1 MNSQPNRTE
10 QPPEPRNN
18 ETEPRGII
26 DSIPATADLDQKAS
40 SQPNDQR
47 PDFHSLNSMIRVP
60 MEIGRF
66 LPLAVA
72 ITGAVKEVHQGGLI
86 HKDIK
91 PDNILVSETGDV
103 HLTGFDIA
111 SRLPRER
118 QLPAPPEFI
127 AGTLAYMAPE
137 QTGRMNRSIDAR
149 SDLYALGVTLY
160 EMITGSLPFT
170 ASEPMEWVHCHI
182 ARQAVPPLERSQ
194 NVPVP
199 VSAIIMKLLAKTP
212 EERYQTAAGVERDLR
227 HCLEDWYRE
236 RDVHT
241 FPLGEHDKSDRLLIP
256 EKLYGREREVGTL
269 LASFDRVVKSGMP
282 ELVLVSGYSGIGKSS
297 VVNELHK
304 VLVLP
309 RGLFA
314 SGKFDQYKRD
324 IPYATLVQAFQSL
337 LRPLLTKS
345 EAELSKCRD
354 VLRQAL
360 DPNAQLIV
368 DLVPELRLIIGDQ
381 PAVPELPPQ
390 DARRRFHMVFRR
402 FISVFARPEHPLALF
417 LDDLQWLDAA
427 TLDLIEDLLS
437 EPDVTHL
444 MLIGAYRDNEV
455 DAMHPLMRKLEAI
468 RQRGAIVHDIVLA
481 PLAREDLE
489 QLIVDTLHCE
499 LDRAKPLAQLV
510 EDKTGGNPFFAIR
523 FIVLLAEEGLL
534 AFDHGEG
541 RWSWDLNRI
550 GAKGYTDNVVDLM
563 VGKLRRLPQETQSA
577 LQHLACLGHTAGISV
592 LTQLFGA
599 SEEQLDADLWE
610 AVRFELVERAAGSY
624 RFVHDRIQEA
634 AYSLIPEES
643 RAASHLRI
651 GRLLAENTPPEK
663 REEAIFEIV
672 NQLNRATALI
682 TSPDER
688 EQVAEL
694 NLIAGRR
701 AKASTAY
708 ASALNYLTAGWAL
721 LTEETW
727 DHNYDLVFEIEYL
740 MAECELLTAE
750 MVASEN
756 RLSMLAQRAKNR
768 HDVAIV
774 TRLRITLYTMLDR
787 GDRCVEVFLEYLRHA
802 GTDWPLRPTHD
813 EVMREYDRIWSL
825 LENRQIEDLVDLP
838 LLTDPE
844 VRDVLDVFTEVAPP
858 SLFFDENLFSLV
870 ICRMVNLSLEHGN
883 CDAACFAYLCFAVI
897 AGPRFSNYNHG
908 FRFGRLGYELVEKRG
923 LKRYKARTYLLFG
936 HHVMPWARHVLDG
949 RDLLRRA
956 FDTAYEVGDLIFAAS
971 SRNSLISNLLMTGDP
986 LSGVQAE
993 AENCLAFDRRARY
1006 GWAVD
1011 VITSGLRLIRTLR
1024 GFTPKFGCFNDE
1036 DFDEIRFEGHLAG
1049 NPTLVLAECS
1059 YWIRKLQ
1066 ARFLAGDYTSAL
1078 EASLNAQRLLWSVPS
1093 TLEGTEFSFY
1103 GALSH
1108 AASWDLAS
1116 PDQRDQHVEALGVHH
1131 RQLEIWA
1138 EHCPENFENRAAL
1151 VGAEIARIEGRLL
1164 DAEQLY
1170 EKAIRSAHANHFVHN
1185 EALANE
1191 VAARFYAARG
1201 FEKIAHAYLH
1211 DARYCYQR
1219 WGADG
1224 KVRQLDEL
1232 YPYLREDQPVPGPM
1246 KTMGAPV
1253 EHLDLATVI
1262 KVSQAIS
1269 SEMVLDKLVDA
1280 LMRTA
1285 LQQAGA
1291 DRGALL
1297 LLQMDA
1303 LTMAAEAA
1311 TDGGGMVVSLDKQ
1324 PAANADL
1331 PQSVLQYVH
1340 RTLEN
1345 VILDDATIQN
1355 PYTTDSYIRQ
1365 CHPRSV
1371 LCLPLLN
1378 QGKLIGILYLENKLA
1393 PRVFVPARI
1402 AVLKLLASQAAI
1414 SLENSRLYRDL
1425 AEREARIRRLVEGD
1439 IIGVFIWD
1447 LEGRIYEANET
1458 FLRMMGYS
1466 RVDLAAGRL
1475 NWRELTPPEWREIDE
1490 RHLQDVRKTGRVPPF
1505 EKEYFRKDGT
1515 RVPIL
1520 LGAVSFDED
1529 QSQGVAFV
1537 LDLTERKRAE
1547 EATRRSEKELRDVLE
1562 QVPAMVFA
1570 VLQDGRQSYVST
1582 QWYEYTG
1589 LSETETLDEG
1599 WQNAIHSEDAEQHM
1613 KKYHAAVAAGQPFE
1627 SEVRLRRA
1635 ADGQYRWFLI
1645 RVTPLRDEAGNVV
1658 KWYGFISDIEDRKRA
1673 EQERERLRKLEA
1685 ELAEKLRDVIET
1697 MPTMVWTAL
1706 PDGSEDFINRHW
1718 HEYSGLSAG
1727 QSAGSGWQAAVH
1739 PADLKRHLEKW
1750 RTSLATGEPFEN
1762 EVRYRRAADGQYR
1775 WFLSRAVPLR
1785 DGKAEIVKWYGV
1797 STDIEERKRAEQAL
1811 KRSEEYL
1818 AEGQRLTHTGSWAL
1832 NVVTRQALHSS
1843 AEHTRMFGF
1852 DPEKGMPSFEQF
1864 LQRVHPE
1871 DQEHVLETFQALMQM
1886 GGDLDLRYRIAVPG
1900 SPVTYVHAIGHPVLK
1915 SGTPGEY
1922 VGITIDIT
1930 ERRRIEQERERLQQ
1944 LEADLAHINRVSMMG
1959 EMAASLAH
1967 EIKQPITAA
1976 TTNAQICLWLLERE
1990 KLDVSEMREASSA
2003 VAQSVRRAADII
2015 ERVRSLSKKS
2025 AQDRELVDV
2034 NQVVL
2039 EIDAMLRNESRLS
2052 SVMTNLQLSASVPQV
2067 TGDRVQLQQVVMNL
2081 MLNAIEAMKDSGG
2094 ELVVTSERTDGGQ
2107 VLVSVSDSGIG
2118 LPEGKEEHIFDA
2130 FFTTKSQG
2138 TGMGLAI
2145 SRSIIESH
2153 GGRLWARP
2161 NPDRGVTFCFELP
2174 QYEPDPLLREERRIA
2189 RSDREHPLGDSS
2201 LK

>member
-1 MNSQPNRTE
+1 MFLRSSLLHGC
-10 QPPEPRNN
+10 
-18 ETEPRGII
+18 GII
-26 DSIPATADLDQKAS
+26 DSIPATADEGMKLSA
-40 SQPNDQR
+40 QPDDYNQR
-47 PDFHSLNSMIRVP
+47 ADLHLLNSMIGVP

-66 LPLAVA
+66 LPLAVGIA
-72 ITGAVKEVHQGGLI
+72 GAVKEVHQRGLI

-91 PDNILVSETGDV
+91 PDNILVSETGEV
-103 HLTGFDIA
+103 QLRGFDIA

-160 EMITGSLPFT
+160 EVITGSLPFT
-170 ASEPMEWVHCHI
+170 ASDPMEWVHCHI
-182 ARQAVPPLERSQ
+182 ARQAVPPQEHSQ

-212 EERYQTAAGVERDLR
+212 EERYQTAAGLERDLR
-227 HCLEDWYRE
+227 RCLAAWETQHEID
-236 RDVHT
+236 D
-241 FPLGEHDKSDRLLIP
+241 FPLGEHDSPDRLLIP

-269 LASFDRVVKSGMP
+269 LASFDRVVKSGTP

-309 RGLFA
+309 HGLFA

-324 IPYATLVQAFQSL
+324 IPYATLVEAFQSL
-337 LRPLLTKS
+337 LRPLLSTS
-345 EAELSKCRD
+345 EAELGKWRD
-354 VLRQAL
+354 ALCQAL
-360 DPNAQLIV
+360 DPNGRLIV

-381 PAVPELPPQ
+381 PGVPELPPQ
-390 DARRRFHMVFRR
+390 DARRRFQMVLRR

-417 LDDLQWLDAA
+417 LDDLQWLDTA
-427 TLDLIEDLLS
+427 TLDLIEDVLS

-444 MLIGAYRDNEV
+444 LLIGAYRDNEV
-455 DAMHPLMRKLEAI
+455 DATHPLMRKVQEI
-468 RQRGAIVHDIVLA
+468 RQTRAVVHDIVLA

-489 QLIVDTLHCE
+489 QLIVDTLHCDP
-499 LDRAKPLAQLV
+499 DRAKPLTQLL

-523 FIVLLAEEGLL
+523 FIVSLAEEELL

-550 GAKGYTDNVVDLM
+550 CAKGYTDNVVDLM
-563 VGKLRRLPQETQSA
+563 VGKLLCLRQETRSA
-577 LQHLACLGHTAGISV
+577 LQHLACLGHTADIAM
-592 LTQLFGA
+592 LAQPFGT
-599 SEEQLDADLWE
+599 SEEQVHADLWE
-610 AVRFELVERAAGSY
+610 AVRLELVERAAGSY

-643 RAASHLRI
+643 RAASHLGI
-651 GRLLAENTPPEK
+651 GRFLAVHTPSEK
-663 REEAIFEIV
+663 RDEAIFEIV
-672 NQLNRATALI
+672 NQLNRASALI

-688 EQVAEL
+688 DKVAEL
-694 NLIAGRR
+694 NLIAGKR

-708 ASALNYLTAGWAL
+708 VSALKYLNAGAEL
-721 LTEETW
+721 LGDDCWERRR
-727 DHNYDLVFEIEYL
+727 DLIFSLELER
-740 MAECELLTAE
+740 AECEFLTGELGAADERLTALSNRTANTIE
-750 MVASEN
+750 RATLACLHMGVCTERLQFDRAVA
-756 RLSMLAQRAKNR
+756 
-768 HDVAIV
+768 VA
-774 TRLRITLYTMLDR
+774 LD
-787 GDRCVEVFLEYLRHA
+787 YLRHV
-802 GTDWPLRPTHD
+802 GIEFSPHPTED
-813 EVMREYDRIWSL
+813 EARREYEQIWSHL
-825 LENRQIEDLVDLP
+825 GSRTIEDVADLP
-838 LLTDPE
+838 LMSDPESLATIDVLTKVNVPAFLTDPN
-844 VRDVLDVFTEVAPP
+844 LDCLTTSRA
-858 SLFFDENLFSLV
+858 
-870 ICRMVNLSLEHGN
+870 VNLSLERGN
-883 CDAACFAYLCFAVI
+883 CDASCLAYAILGSGMA
-897 AGPRFSNYNHG
+897 RSR
-908 FRFGRLGYELVEKRG
+908 FRFGDCKTAFRFGQVGFELVERRG
-923 LKRYKARTYLLFG
+923 LKRFQARTYLYFAAFIAPWMK
-936 HHVMPWARHVLDG
+936 HVRICI
-949 RDLLRRA
+949 DLARRA
-956 FDTAYEVGDLIFAAS
+956 FDVANKIGDFTFVNNANTTLSSSLLIA
-971 SRNSLISNLLMTGDP
+971 GDP
-986 LSGVQAE
+986 LSDVQRE
-993 AENCLAFDRRARY
+993 AELSLAFAQKARS
-1006 GWAVD
+1006 
-1011 VITSGLRLIRTLR
+1011 SGHIDLFIPQLALTWTLR
-1024 GFTPKFGCFNDE
+1024 GLTPKFGS
-1036 DFDEIRFEGHLAG
+1036 FDSEQIEELPFERHLAS
-1049 NPTLVLAECS
+1049 NPSLAPAECF
-1059 YWIRKLQ
+1059 YWIRKMQ
-1066 ARFLAGDYTSAL
+1066 ARYFAGDHVAAI
-1078 EASLNAQRLLWSVPS
+1078 EASSKAQRLLWTLAGFFDEVDYHFYTAMSRAAACDSVS
-1093 TLEGTEFSFY
+1093 ADERQQHLETL
-1103 GALSH
+1103 ALH
-1108 AASWDLAS
+1108 
-1116 PDQRDQHVEALGVHH
+1116 Q
-1131 RQLEIWA
+1131 RQLDIWA
-1138 EHCPENFENRAAL
+1138 QNCPENFENRAAL

-1170 EKAIRSAHANHFVHN
+1170 EKAIRSARANNFVQN
-1185 EALANE
+1185 EAVANE
-1191 VAARFYAARG
+1191 VAARFYAGRG
-1201 FEKIAHAYLH
+1201 FEKIAHAYLS
-1211 DARYCYQR
+1211 DARYCYRR

-1232 YPYLREDQPVPGPM
+1232 FPYLRENEPVPGPT
-1246 KTMGAPV
+1246 KTIGAPV

-1269 SEMVLDKLVDA
+1269 SEIVLEKLIDA

-1291 DRGALL
+1291 ARGALL
-1297 LLQMDA
+1297 LLQMSA
-1303 LTMAAEAA
+1303 LRIVAEAT
-1311 TDGGGMVVSLDKQ
+1311 TDGSEMVVSLDNQ

-1331 PQSVLQYVH
+1331 PQSVLQYVQ

-1345 VILDDATIQN
+1345 VILDDATVQN
-1355 PYTTDSYIRQ
+1355 PYTTDSHIRQ
-1365 CHPRSV
+1365 CRPRSV

-1447 LEGRIYEANET
+1447 FDGRILEANDT
-1458 FLRMMGYS
+1458 LLRMVGYS
-1466 RVDLAAGRL
+1466 REDLALGRL
-1475 NWRELTPPEWREIDE
+1475 NWRDLTPPEWREADE
-1490 RHLQDVRKTGRVPPF
+1490 RFVHEHRKAGRLPPI
-1505 EKEYFRKDGT
+1505 EKEFFRRDGT

-1520 LGAVSFDED
+1520 LGAVSFDGD

-1562 QVPAMVFA
+1562 QIPAMVFA

-1589 LSETETLDEG
+1589 LSETETLNAG
-1599 WQNAIHSEDAEQHM
+1599 WQHAIHSEDAEQHM

-1635 ADGQYRWFLI
+1635 ADGQYRWFLS

-1658 KWYGFISDIEDRKRA
+1658 KWYGFISDIEERKRA

-1685 ELAEKLRDVIET
+1685 ELVQNLRDAIET
-1697 MPTMVWTAL
+1697 MPTMVWIARA
-1706 PDGSEDFINRHW
+1706 DGSNEFANHHW
-1718 HEYSGLSAG
+1718 HEYTGLSQEG
-1727 QSAGSGWQAAVH
+1727 TVGSAWQDVVH

-1762 EVRYRRAADGQYR
+1762 ELRYRRAADGEYR

-1785 DGKAEIVKWYGV
+1785 DGKGEIVKWYGV

-1818 AEGQRLTHTGSWAL
+1818 AEGQHLTHTGSWAL

-1852 DPEKGMPSFEQF
+1852 DPEKGMPSFERF

-1871 DQEHVLETFQALMQM
+1871 DQEHVLETFQALMRL

-1900 SPVTYVHAIGHPVLK
+1900 GPVTYVHAIGHPVLK

-2003 VAQSVRRAADII
+2003 VVQSVKRAADII
-2015 ERVRSLSKKS
+2015 DRVRSLSKKS

-2034 NQVVL
+2034 NQVVR

-2052 SVMTNLQLSASVPQV
+2052 SVMTNLQLSESVPQV
-2067 TGDRVQLQQVVMNL
+2067 KGDRVQLQQVVMNL

-2107 VLVSVSDSGIG
+2107 VLVSVSDCGVG
-2118 LPEGKEEHIFDA
+2118 LPKEKEERIFDA

-2153 GGRLWARP
+2153 GGRLWAKS
-2161 NPDRGVTFCFELP
+2161 NPDHGATFRFELP
-2174 QYEPDPLLREERRIA
+2174 QYQPEP
-2189 RSDREHPLGDSS
+2189 S
-2201 LK
+2201 

>member
-1 MNSQPNRTE
+1 M
-10 QPPEPRNN
+10 
-18 ETEPRGII
+18 
-26 DSIPATADLDQKAS
+26 KVS
-40 SQPNDQR
+40 SQPDDYDQR
-47 PDFHSLNSMIRVP
+47 ADLHSLNSMIGVP

-72 ITGAVKEVHQGGLI
+72 ITGAVKEVHRGGLI
-86 HKDIK
+86 HKDLK

-103 HLTGFDIA
+103 QLTGFDIA

-149 SDLYALGVTLY
+149 SDLYALGITLY

-194 NVPVP
+194 NVPVAL
-199 VSAIIMKLLAKTP
+199 SAIIMKLLAKTP

-227 HCLEDWYRE
+227 RCLDDWYRD
-236 RDVHT
+236 RDIHT
-241 FPLGEHDKSDRLLIP
+241 FPPGEHDKSDRLLIP

-269 LASFDRVVKSGMP
+269 LASFDRVVQSGRP

-297 VVNELHK
+297 LVNELHN

-309 RGLFA
+309 RGFFA

-324 IPYATLVQAFQSL
+324 IPYATLVQAFQNL

-345 EAELSKCRD
+345 EAELSKWRD
-354 VLRQAL
+354 ALRQAL
-360 DPNAQLIV
+360 EPNGQLIV
-368 DLVPELRLIIGDQ
+368 DLVHELRLIIGDQ

-390 DARRRFHMVFRR
+390 DARHRFQLVFRR

-437 EPDVTHL
+437 DPEVKHL

-455 DAMHPLMRKLEAI
+455 DATHPLMRKLEAI

-481 PLAREDLE
+481 PLARGDLE
-489 QLIVDTLHCE
+489 QLIVDALHCDP
-499 LDRAKPLAQLV
+499 DRVKPLAQLV

-523 FIVLLAEEGLL
+523 FLVSLAEEELL

-550 GAKGYTDNVVDLM
+550 CAKGYTDNVVDLM
-563 VGKLRRLPQETQSA
+563 VGKLRHLQQETQSA
-577 LQHLACLGHTAGISV
+577 LQQLSCLGHSADIAMLV
-592 LTQLFGA
+592 QLFGT
-599 SEEQLDADLWE
+599 SEEHVHADLWE
-610 AVRFELVERAAGSY
+610 AVRFELVERVADSY

-651 GRLLAENTPPEK
+651 GRLLASHTPPEK
-663 REEAIFEIV
+663 REKAIFEIV

-682 TSPDER
+682 TLPDER
-688 EQVAEL
+688 EKVAEL
-694 NLIAGRR
+694 NLIAGKR

-708 ASALNYLTAGWAL
+708 VSALKYLNAGSEL
-721 LTEETW
+721 LGDDCWERRR
-727 DHNYDLVFEIEYL
+727 DLIFSLELER
-740 MAECELLTAE
+740 AECEFLTGELGAADERSTALLNRTVNTIERATLACLHMGVCTE
-750 MVASEN
+750 RLQFDRAVA
-756 RLSMLAQRAKNR
+756 
-768 HDVAIV
+768 VA
-774 TRLRITLYTMLDR
+774 LD
-787 GDRCVEVFLEYLRHA
+787 YLRHV
-802 GTDWPLRPTHD
+802 GIEFSPHPTED
-813 EVMREYDRIWSL
+813 EARREYEQIWSHL
-825 LENRQIEDLVDLP
+825 GSRTIEDIADLP
-838 LLTDPE
+838 LMSDPESLATIEVLTKVNIPAFLTDPN
-844 VRDVLDVFTEVAPP
+844 LDCLTTFRA
-858 SLFFDENLFSLV
+858 
-870 ICRMVNLSLEHGN
+870 VNLSLERGN
-883 CDAACFAYLCFAVI
+883 CDASCLAYAILGSGMA
-897 AGPRFSNYNHG
+897 RSR
-908 FRFGRLGYELVEKRG
+908 FRFGDCKTAFRFGQVGFELVERRG
-923 LKRYKARTYLLFG
+923 LKRFQARTYLYFATFIAPWMK
-936 HHVMPWARHVLDG
+936 HVRTCIDLARC
-949 RDLLRRA
+949 A
-956 FDTAYEVGDLIFAAS
+956 FDVANKIGDFTFVTNANLTLNSSLLIA
-971 SRNSLISNLLMTGDP
+971 GDP
-986 LSGVQAE
+986 LSDVQRE
-993 AENCLAFDRRARY
+993 TELSLAFSQKARF
-1006 GWAVD
+1006 
-1011 VITSGLRLIRTLR
+1011 SGHIDLFISQLALIWTLR
-1024 GFTPKFGCFNDE
+1024 GLTPKFGCFDSE
-1036 DFDEIRFEGHLAG
+1036 QIEELPFERHLAS
-1049 NPTLVLAECS
+1049 NPSLAPPECF
-1059 YWIRKLQ
+1059 YWIRKMQ
-1066 ARFLAGDYTSAL
+1066 ARYFAGDHVAAI
-1078 EASLNAQRLLWSVPS
+1078 EASSKAQRLLGTLAGFFDEADYHFYTAMSRAAACDSVS
-1093 TLEGTEFSFY
+1093 ADERQQHLETL
-1103 GALSH
+1103 ALH
-1108 AASWDLAS
+1108 
-1116 PDQRDQHVEALGVHH
+1116 Q
-1131 RQLEIWA
+1131 RQLDIWA
-1138 EHCPENFENRAAL
+1138 QNCPENFENRAAL

-1170 EKAIRSAHANHFVHN
+1170 EKAIRSAHANGFVQN
-1185 EALANE
+1185 EAVANE

-1201 FEKIAHAYLH
+1201 FEKIAHVYLR

-1224 KVRQLDEL
+1224 KVRQLEEL
-1232 YPYLREDQPVPGPM
+1232 FPYLREDDPVPGPT
-1246 KTMGAPV
+1246 KTIGSPV

-1269 SEMVLDKLVDA
+1269 SEIVLEKLIDA

-1285 LQQAGA
+1285 VQQAGA
-1291 DRGALL
+1291 ARGALL
-1297 LLQMDA
+1297 LLQMSA
-1303 LTMAAEAA
+1303 LRIVAEAT
-1311 TDGGGMVVSLDKQ
+1311 TDGSEMVVSLDNQ

-1331 PQSVLQYVH
+1331 PQSVLQYVQ

-1345 VILDDATIQN
+1345 VILDDATAQN

-1365 CHPRSV
+1365 CRPRSV

-1378 QGKLIGILYLENKLA
+1378 QGKLIGILYLENNLA
-1393 PRVFVPARI
+1393 PRVFVPSRI

-1447 LEGRIYEANET
+1447 FDGRILEANDT
-1458 FLRMMGYS
+1458 LLRMVGYS
-1466 RVDLAAGRL
+1466 REDLALGRL
-1475 NWRELTPPEWREIDE
+1475 NWRDLTPPEWREADE
-1490 RHLQDVRKTGRVPPF
+1490 RFVHEHRKAGRLPPI
-1505 EKEYFRKDGT
+1505 EKEFFRRDGT

-1520 LGAVSFDED
+1520 LGAVSFDGD

-1562 QVPAMVFA
+1562 QVPGMVFA
-1570 VLQDGRQSYVST
+1570 VVEDGRYGRYSYVST
-1582 QWYEYTG
+1582 QWYDYTG
-1589 LSETETLDEG
+1589 LSEAETINGG
-1599 WQNAIHSEDAEQHM
+1599 WQNAIHSEDTEQHM
-1613 KKYHAAVAAGQPFE
+1613 KKYHIAVAEGQPFE

-1706 PDGSEDFINRHW
+1706 PDGSEDFVNRHW

-1727 QSAGSGWQAAVH
+1727 HSAGSGWQAAVH

-1785 DGKAEIVKWYGV
+1785 DGKGEIVKWYGV

-1818 AEGQRLTHTGSWAL
+1818 AEGQHLTHTGSWAL

-1871 DQEHVLETFQALMQM
+1871 DQEHVLETFQALMQL

-1990 KLDVSEMREASSA
+1990 TLDVSEMRDASSA
-2003 VAQSVRRAADII
+2003 VVQSVKRAADII
-2015 ERVRSLSKKS
+2015 DRVRSLSKKS

-2034 NQVVL
+2034 NQVVR

-2052 SVMTNLQLSASVPQV
+2052 SVMTNLQLSESVPQV
-2067 TGDRVQLQQVVMNL
+2067 KGDRVQLQQVVMNL

-2107 VLVSVSDSGIG
+2107 VLVSVSDCGVG
-2118 LPEGKEEHIFDA
+2118 LPKEKEEHIFDA

-2153 GGRLWARP
+2153 GGRLWAKS
-2161 NPDRGVTFCFELP
+2161 NPDHGATFRFELP
-2174 QYEPDPLLREERRIA
+2174 QYQPEP
-2189 RSDREHPLGDSS
+2189 S
-2201 LK
+2201 

>member
-1 MNSQPNRTE
+1 
-10 QPPEPRNN
+10 
-18 ETEPRGII
+18 
-26 DSIPATADLDQKAS
+26 
-40 SQPNDQR
+40 
-47 PDFHSLNSMIRVP
+47 
-60 MEIGRF
+60 
-66 LPLAVA
+66 
-72 ITGAVKEVHQGGLI
+72 
-86 HKDIK
+86 
-91 PDNILVSETGDV
+91 
-103 HLTGFDIA
+103 
-111 SRLPRER
+111 
-118 QLPAPPEFI
+118 
-127 AGTLAYMAPE
+127 
-137 QTGRMNRSIDAR
+137 
-149 SDLYALGVTLY
+149 
-160 EMITGSLPFT
+160 
-170 ASEPMEWVHCHI
+170 
-182 ARQAVPPLERSQ
+182 
-194 NVPVP
+194 
-199 VSAIIMKLLAKTP
+199 
-212 EERYQTAAGVERDLR
+212 
-227 HCLEDWYRE
+227 
-236 RDVHT
+236 
-241 FPLGEHDKSDRLLIP
+241 
-256 EKLYGREREVGTL
+256 
-269 LASFDRVVKSGMP
+269 
-282 ELVLVSGYSGIGKSS
+282 
-297 VVNELHK
+297 
-304 VLVLP
+304 
-309 RGLFA
+309 
-314 SGKFDQYKRD
+314 
-324 IPYATLVQAFQSL
+324 
-337 LRPLLTKS
+337 
-345 EAELSKCRD
+345 
-354 VLRQAL
+354 
-360 DPNAQLIV
+360 
-368 DLVPELRLIIGDQ
+368 
-381 PAVPELPPQ
+381 
-390 DARRRFHMVFRR
+390 
-402 FISVFARPEHPLALF
+402 
-417 LDDLQWLDAA
+417 
-427 TLDLIEDLLS
+427 
-437 EPDVTHL
+437 
-444 MLIGAYRDNEV
+444 
-455 DAMHPLMRKLEAI
+455 
-468 RQRGAIVHDIVLA
+468 
-481 PLAREDLE
+481 
-489 QLIVDTLHCE
+489 
-499 LDRAKPLAQLV
+499 
-510 EDKTGGNPFFAIR
+510 
-523 FIVLLAEEGLL
+523 
-534 AFDHGEG
+534 
-541 RWSWDLNRI
+541 
-550 GAKGYTDNVVDLM
+550 
-563 VGKLRRLPQETQSA
+563 
-577 LQHLACLGHTAGISV
+577 
-592 LTQLFGA
+592 
-599 SEEQLDADLWE
+599 
-610 AVRFELVERAAGSY
+610 
-624 RFVHDRIQEA
+624 
-634 AYSLIPEES
+634 
-643 RAASHLRI
+643 
-651 GRLLAENTPPEK
+651 
-663 REEAIFEIV
+663 
-672 NQLNRATALI
+672 
-682 TSPDER
+682 
-688 EQVAEL
+688 
-694 NLIAGRR
+694 
-701 AKASTAY
+701 
-708 ASALNYLTAGWAL
+708 
-721 LTEETW
+721 
-727 DHNYDLVFEIEYL
+727 
-740 MAECELLTAE
+740 
-750 MVASEN
+750 
-756 RLSMLAQRAKNR
+756 
-768 HDVAIV
+768 
-774 TRLRITLYTMLDR
+774 
-787 GDRCVEVFLEYLRHA
+787 VFLEYLRHA
-802 GTDWPLRPTHD
+802 GIDWPLRPTHD

-825 LENRQIEDLVDLP
+825 LGDRQVEDLVDLP

-936 HHVMPWARHVLDG
+936 HHVMPWARHALDG
-949 RDLLRRA
+949 RDLVRRA

-971 SRNSLISNLLMTGDP
+971 SRNSLISNFLMTGDP
-986 LSGVQAE
+986 LSGVQTE

-1036 DFDEIRFEGHLAG
+1036 DFDEIRFERHLAG

-1078 EASLNAQRLLWSVPS
+1078 EASSNAQRLLWSVPS

-1103 GALSH
+1103 SALSH

-1116 PDQRDQHVEALGVHH
+1116 PDQRDQHVEALGVHY

-1170 EKAIRSAHANHFVHN
+1170 QKAIRSAHANRFVHN
-1185 EALANE
+1185 EALASE
-1191 VAARFYAARG
+1191 VAARFYTTRG
-1201 FEKIAHAYLH
+1201 FEKIARAYLQ
-1211 DARYCYQR
+1211 DAKRCYLR

-1224 KVRQLDEL
+1224 KVRQLEQL
-1232 YPYLREDQPVPGPM
+1232 HPYLREDEPVPGPM
-1246 KTMGAPV
+1246 KTMGASV

-1262 KVSQAIS
+1262 KVSQAVS
-1269 SEMVLDKLVDA
+1269 SEIVLEKLIHA

-1303 LTMAAEAA
+1303 LRMAAEAT
-1311 TDGGGMVVSLDKQ
+1311 TDGGEMVVSLDQQ
-1324 PAANADL
+1324 PASNADL

-1345 VILDDATIQN
+1345 VILDDATMQN

-1365 CHPRSV
+1365 CRPRSV

-1378 QGKLIGILYLENKLA
+1378 HGKLIGILYLENKLA
-1393 PRVFVPARI
+1393 PSVFVPARI

-1425 AEREARIRRLVEGD
+1425 AEREARIRRLVEVD

-1466 RVDLAAGRL
+1466 RADLAAGRL

-1562 QVPAMVFA
+1562 QVPGMVFA
-1570 VLQDGRQSYVST
+1570 VFEDGRYRRYSYVST
-1582 QWYEYTG
+1582 QWYDYTG
-1589 LSETETLDEG
+1589 LSEAETINGG
-1599 WQNAIHSEDAEQHM
+1599 WQNAIHSEDTEQHM
-1613 KKYHAAVAAGQPFE
+1613 KKYHIAVAEGQPFE

-1673 EQERERLRKLEA
+1673 EQEHERLRKLEA

-1697 MPTMVWTAL
+1697 MPTMVWIAAT
-1706 PDGSEDFINRHW
+1706 DGSNEFGNRQW
-1718 HEYSGLSAG
+1718 QEYTGLSQEGTVGA
-1727 QSAGSGWQAAVH
+1727 GWQDAVH

-1750 RTSLATGEPFEN
+1750 SASQASGEPFEN

-1785 DGKAEIVKWYGV
+1785 DGKGEIVKWYGV
-1797 STDIEERKRAEQAL
+1797 STDIEEHKRAEEALRRSQA
-1811 KRSEEYL
+1811 YL
-1818 AEGQRLTHTGSWAL
+1818 TDAQRLTHTGSWAWRVEATDAAPL
-1832 NVVTRQALHSS
+1832 SVLGSS
-1843 AEHTRMFGF
+1843 TTSRDSLTDAAVYLSDELYRIYGF
-1852 DPEKGMPSFEQF
+1852 DPKEGVPSWEERVR
-1864 LQRVHPE
+1864 RVHPE
-1871 DQEHVLETFQALMQM
+1871 DRNNWREAIEKATREKSDCEMEF
-1886 GGDLDLRYRIAVPG
+1886 RILLPDGTVKWIH
-1900 SPVTYVHAIGHPVLK
+1900 SVSHPVLT
-1915 SGTPGEY
+1915 GTGELVEF
-1922 VGITIDIT
+1922 VGSSSDVT
-1930 ERRRIEQERERLQQ
+1930 ERKLAEQAIERFRK
-1944 LEADLAHINRVSMMG
+1944 LEAELAHMNRISVMG

-1990 KLDVSEMREASSA
+1990 TLDVSEMREASSA

-2015 ERVRSLSKKS
+2015 DRMRSLSKKS
-2025 AQDRELVDV
+2025 PQDRELVDV
-2034 NQVVL
+2034 NQVVR
-2039 EIDAMLRNESRLS
+2039 EIDTMLQNESRVY
-2052 SVMTNLQLSASVPQV
+2052 SVMTNLHLSESVPQV
-2067 TGDRVQLQQVVMNL
+2067 KGDRVQLQQVVMNL
-2081 MLNAIEAMKDSGG
+2081 MHNAIEAMKGSGG

-2107 VLVSVSDSGIG
+2107 VLVSVSDSGVG

-2161 NPDRGVTFCFELP
+2161 NADRGVTFCFELP
-2174 QYEPDPLLREERRIA
+2174 QYEPEP
-2189 RSDREHPLGDSS
+2189 S
-2201 LK
+2201 